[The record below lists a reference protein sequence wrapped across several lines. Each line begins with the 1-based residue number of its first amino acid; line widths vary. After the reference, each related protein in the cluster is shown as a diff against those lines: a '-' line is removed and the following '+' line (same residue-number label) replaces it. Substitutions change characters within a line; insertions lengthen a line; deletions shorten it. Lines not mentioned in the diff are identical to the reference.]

1 MGAQISVVTSN
12 DATQVANAIFNGP
25 GVSVVGATLERNYFQ
40 IDTTPDGNKGSAGT
54 FTSGPF
60 GIGSGGILSSGWVSD
75 AKDIPGTRDHDT
87 GIDGSIYCGSGS
99 TTNGAVLAVEILV
112 GAGYNG
118 LSVGFVIGTV
128 ENLQANADPVGIYL
142 DGVQYAVDTSNNRI
156 TVNSEYLQQPLGV
169 TDTEFVRSTMYDHS
183 SPPLLMGL
191 AASPGRHSMV
201 FAICDA
207 NNGQKDSALMVK
219 AGACVDC
226 AGDIKLNYKTTTTT
240 VGSTSFVST
249 IKPFITNSGTVVYG
263 VPVEAITTSE
273 EAYSTTTA
281 DVTSYSEEATS
292 TTEAMSTSE
301 ESTVAETTTT
311 ADVVSTSTE
320 ASKSD
325 EIATTTDLPTTT
337 GVSSVEPTTTND
349 ASTETDDNTTTVV
362 TNSDQGSETSSTMES
377 DTTTTILTSEDTTI
391 STNGSASQVSTSID
405 TTASDN
411 SASTTAAPTMTSSQV
426 SIPTASTLTTIRKP
440 CRP

>member
-1 MGAQISVVTSN
+1 MGAQISVVLSN
-12 DATQVANAIFNGP
+12 DVIQLANAVFNGP
-25 GVSVVGATLERNYFQ
+25 GVSVVGASLKSYYQ
-40 IDTTPDGNKGSAGT
+40 VDTITYNKGSAGT
-54 FTSGPF
+54 FTNGPF
-60 GIGSGGILSSGWVSD
+60 GIGSGGILSTGWISD
-75 AKDIPGTRDHDT
+75 AKDSSGTIDHDT
-87 GIDGSIYCGSGS
+87 GTDGSIYCGSGS
-99 TTNGAVLAVEILV
+99 TANGAVLSVEIVV
-112 GAGYNG
+112 GQGYNG
-118 LSVGFVIGTV
+118 LAVEFVIGTA
-128 ENLQANADPVGIYL
+128 ENLQENADTIGIYL

-263 VPVEAITTSE
+263 APVEATTTTE

-292 TTEAMSTSE
+292 TTEFMSTSE
-301 ESTVAETTTT
+301 ESTVPETTTT

-337 GVSSVEPTTTND
+337 GVSSEEPKTTVD
-349 ASTETDDNTTTVV
+349 ASTETDYTTT
-362 TNSDQGSETSSTMES
+362 TDITKSDQGSETSSTMES
-377 DTTTTILTSEDTTI
+377 GTTTTILTSQDTTV
-391 STNGSASQVSTSID
+391 STDVSASQVSTS
-405 TTASDN
+405 TASNTSVN
-411 SASTTAAPTMTSSQV
+411 SASMTVAPTMTSSQV
-426 SIPTASTLTTIRKP
+426 SIPTASTLTTVRKP

>member
-1 MGAQISVVTSN
+1 MGAQISVVLFN
-12 DATQVANAIFNGP
+12 DVIQLANAVFNGP
-25 GVSVVGATLERNYFQ
+25 GVSVVGASVTSYYKV
-40 IDTTPDGNKGSAGT
+40 DAKTYNKGSAGT
-54 FTSGPF
+54 FTNGPF
-60 GIGSGGILSSGWVSD
+60 GIGSGGILSTGWISD
-75 AKDIPGTRDHDT
+75 AKDPSGTIDHDT
-87 GIDGSIYCGSGS
+87 GTDGSIYCGSGS
-99 TTNGAVLAVEILV
+99 TTTALFLKLRSSLAKDI
-112 GAGYNG
+112 
-118 LSVGFVIGTV
+118 T
-128 ENLQANADPVGIYL
+128 

-191 AASPGRHSMV
+191 PASPGRHSMV

-207 NNGQKDSALMVK
+207 NNGQKDSALMFK

-263 VPVEAITTSE
+263 VPVEATTTSE
-273 EAYSTTTA
+273 EVYSTTTA

-292 TTEAMSTSE
+292 TAEVMSTSV

-311 ADVVSTSTE
+311 ADALPTSTE
-320 ASKSD
+320 ASTVTEKPT
-325 EIATTTDLPTTT
+325 ATDLPTTT
-337 GVSSVEPTTTND
+337 VVSSEEPTTTD
-349 ASTETDDNTTTVV
+349 ASSTETDYTTTTAI
-362 TNSDQGSETSSTMES
+362 TNSDQSTETSSTVES
-377 DTTTTILTSEDTTI
+377 NTTTTAVTSEATAI
-391 STNGSASQVSTSID
+391 STDVSVSQASTSID
-405 TTASDN
+405 STTSDN
-411 SASTTAAPTMTSSQV
+411 SASTTVAPTMTSSQV

>member
-1 MGAQISVVTSN
+1 MGAQISVVLSN
-12 DATQVANAIFNGP
+12 DVIQLANAVFNGP
-25 GVSVVGATLERNYFQ
+25 GVSVVGASVTSYYQ
-40 IDTTPDGNKGSAGT
+40 VDTKTYNKGSAGT
-54 FTSGPF
+54 FTNGPF
-60 GIGSGGILSSGWVSD
+60 GIGSGGILSTGWISD
-75 AKDIPGTRDHDT
+75 AKDPSGTIDHDT
-87 GIDGSIYCGSGS
+87 GTDGSIYCGSGS
-99 TTNGAVLAVEILV
+99 TTNGAVLQVEIVV
-112 GAGYNG
+112 GQGYNG
-118 LSVGFVIGTV
+118 LAVEFVIGTS
-128 ENLQANADPVGIYL
+128 ENLQENADTIGIYL

-191 AASPGRHSMV
+191 PASPGRHSMV

-263 VPVEAITTSE
+263 VPVEATTTSE
-273 EAYSTTTA
+273 EVYSTTTA

-292 TTEAMSTSE
+292 TAEVMSTSV

-311 ADVVSTSTE
+311 ADALPTSTG
-320 ASKSD
+320 ASIVT
-325 EIATTTDLPTTT
+325 EEPTTTDLPTTT
-337 GVSSVEPTTTND
+337 VVSSEESTTTD
-349 ASTETDDNTTTVV
+349 ASSTETDYTTTTVI
-362 TNSDQGSETSSTMES
+362 TNSDQSTETSSTVES
-377 DTTTTILTSEDTTI
+377 DTTTTVVTSEAKAI
-391 STNGSASQVSTSID
+391 STDVSTSQVSTS
-405 TTASDN
+405 TASNTRDN
-411 SASTTAAPTMTSSQV
+411 SASTTVAPTMTSSQV

>member
-1 MGAQISVVTSN
+1 MGAQISVVLSN
-12 DATQVANAIFNGP
+12 DVIQLANAVFNGP
-25 GVSVVGATLERNYFQ
+25 GVSVVGASLKSYYQ
-40 IDTTPDGNKGSAGT
+40 VDTITYNKGSAGT
-54 FTSGPF
+54 FTNGPF
-60 GIGSGGILSSGWVSD
+60 GIGSGGILSTGWISD
-75 AKDIPGTRDHDT
+75 AKDSSGTIDHDT
-87 GIDGSIYCGSGS
+87 GTDGSIYCGSGS
-99 TTNGAVLAVEILV
+99 TTNGAVLSVEIVV
-112 GAGYNG
+112 GQGYNG
-118 LSVGFVIGTV
+118 LAVEFVIGTA
-128 ENLQANADPVGIYL
+128 ENLQENADTIGIYL

-183 SPPLLMGL
+183 SPLLLMGL

-207 NNGQKDSALMVK
+207 NNGQKDSALMIK

-263 VPVEAITTSE
+263 VPVEATTTSE

-320 ASKSD
+320 VSTSA

-337 GVSSVEPTTTND
+337 VVSSEEPTTTDD
-349 ASTETDDNTTTVV
+349 ASTETENTTTTVM
-362 TNSDQGSETSSTMES
+362 TNSDPGSETSSTMES
-377 DTTTTILTSEDTTI
+377 DATTTILTSQDTTV
-391 STNGSASQVSTSID
+391 STDVSASQVSTS
-405 TTASDN
+405 TASNTSVN
-411 SASTTAAPTMTSSQV
+411 SASTTVAPTMTSSQL
-426 SIPTASTLTTIRKP
+426 SIPAASTLTTVRKP